1 VGTFGYGG
9 EDVFDAV
16 GTQALGQVSTH
27 RDHTSLT
34 YLPGRA
40 RRYGRLLRGAFERE
54 QSAAVVGTRRA
65 RINSLT
71 RAWNVSD
78 GPLLFG
84 ARLVPL
90 CAQPQPSRTARSNR
104 RRRSGSTIALISTIL
119 PPETVK
125 PMTATGCREGRHNL
139 DQGFELAVRPDAG
152 HHGPVAFSLVYLG
165 LCRVLALVVS
175 SRRGAADKDIELVVL
190 RHQVRVL
197 ERQVH
202 GRIRYRP
209 VDRALLAAL
218 SRLLPG
224 NAGEPSWSRPATLL
238 RWHREAGRRKWRAW
252 RRQRGPG
259 RPALSAELVELIVRL
274 GRENRSWGCV
284 RVQGELAKLG
294 IRVGATSVRRVLRR
308 HGLGPAPRGGP
319 TWAEFLKAQANGIL
333 ATDFFTVD
341 TVLFKRLYVLFAIEH
356 ASRRAHLLGVT
367 EHPDNGFVTQ
377 VARDPGRGPGRDRSS
392 SQVPGPGPGHEVH
405 RQFRRGLQVGRC
417 RSDQGP
423 VRAPRANALAERF
436 VRTARVECLDWTLVL
451 GRRHLEAVLREYFR
465 HYNEQRPHRGL
476 DLGVPAGAAAPNRPA
491 GPEVQRHDVLGGLIH
506 EYRPVAA

>member
-1 VGTFGYGG
+1 MSEG
-9 EDVFDAV
+9 
-16 GTQALGQVSTH
+16 
-27 RDHTSLT
+27 
-34 YLPGRA
+34 
-40 RRYGRLLRGAFERE
+40 
-54 QSAAVVGTRRA
+54 
-65 RINSLT
+65 
-71 RAWNVSD
+71 
-78 GPLLFG
+78 
-84 ARLVPL
+84 
-90 CAQPQPSRTARSNR
+90 
-104 RRRSGSTIALISTIL
+104 
-119 PPETVK
+119 
-125 PMTATGCREGRHNL
+125 EGRHNL
-139 DQGFELAVRPDAG
+139 DQVFELAVRADAG

-175 SRRGAADKDIELVVL
+175 SRRCEADKDVELVVL

-202 GRIRYRP
+202 GRVRYRP

-218 SRLLPG
+218 SRLLPRERWR
-224 NAGEPSWSRPATLL
+224 AFLVTPATLL

-259 RPALSAELVELIVRL
+259 RPAMSAELVELIVRL

-308 HGLGPAPRGGP
+308 HGLGPAPRRGP
-319 TWAEFLKAQANGIL
+319 TWAEFLRAQAEGIL

-341 TVLFKRLYVLFAIEH
+341 TVVFKRLYVLFAIEH

-367 EHPDNGFVTQ
+367 EHPGNGFVTQ
-377 VARDPGRGPGRDRSS
+377 VARDLVGDLAETGHQVKFLVRDRDTKFTASFD
-392 SQVPGPGPGHEVH
+392 EV
-405 RQFRRGLQVGRC
+405 FRSEGAEVIKA
-417 RSDQGP
+417 P

-436 VRTARVECLDWTLVL
+436 VRTVRTECLDWTLVL

-476 DLGVPAGAAAPNRPA
+476 DLGVPMGGTAPEGPA
-491 GPEVQRHDVLGGLIH
+491 GFAVERHDVLGGLIH